1 MSIFQYLICFEPIYI
16 KGKCPVVDSR
26 QDGAAGLDNQQTQI
40 NRDLSLDR
48 HHDSLPDGVLQPGG
62 K

>member
-1 MSIFQYLICFEPIYI
+1 M
-16 KGKCPVVDSR
+16 VDSR